1 MARQQA
7 AHRRRANNKAS
18 ILMVTAVVLMITIVV
33 AVKCAELGKKVA
45 EYEAVEAQLEEQ
57 IAAQEARAEELVEY
71 EKYTQTMKYIED
83 VAKSKLGLVYEGEI
97 IFKQEN

>member
-7 AHRRRANNKAS
+7 AHRRRADNKMS
-18 ILMVTAVVLMITIVV
+18 MLLITAVVIMIAIAV
-33 AVKCAELGKKVA
+33 AVKCGELNRKVA
-45 EYEAVEAQLEEQ
+45 EYDAVEHQLETQ
-57 IAAQEARAEELVEY
+57 IAEQEARAEELVEY

-97 IFKQEN
+97 IFKEEK

>member
-1 MARQQA
+1 MAKQQA
-7 AHRRRANNKAS
+7 AHRRRADNRFS
-18 ILMVTAVVLMITIVV
+18 ILMITAVVCMIMI
-33 AVKCAELGKKVA
+33 AVTFKCAELNDKVA
-45 EYEAVEAQLEEQ
+45 EYTATEQQLEAQIAEQ
-57 IAAQEARAEELVEY
+57 QARSEELVEY

>member
-7 AHRRRANNKAS
+7 AHRKRANNKVS
-18 ILMVTAVVLMITIVV
+18 IFVITVVVLMITIV
-33 AVKCAELGKKVA
+33 AFVKCAELEKKVS
-45 EYEAVEAQLEEQ
+45 EYDQVEQQLEEQ
-57 IAAQEARAEELVEY
+57 IAREEARTAELVEY

-97 IFKQEN
+97 IFKQE